1 MYRLGRVRVCS
12 ECEPKSSTV
21 RRPPPRPTRLF
32 RNEKNRK
39 GGSDRGEA
47 LAAAMGERRAKT
59 LVSLL
64 KTEGEGKGEG
74 GEVIKFPS
82 DSLIH
87 FAESQGRLS
96 AQEELGNG

>member
-1 MYRLGRVRVCS
+1 M
-12 ECEPKSSTV
+12 
-21 RRPPPRPTRLF
+21 RRTER
-32 RNEKNRK
+32 

>member
-1 MYRLGRVRVCS
+1 M
-12 ECEPKSSTV
+12 
-21 RRPPPRPTRLF
+21 
-32 RNEKNRK
+32 
-39 GGSDRGEA
+39 GG
-47 LAAAMGERRAKT
+47 RRAKT

-96 AQEELGNG
+96 AQEELGNGWRACVLFLPSPFFFSPWPKVK